1 MKFGFNLFSSTSAKK
16 KVINQ
21 ENVIH
26 AQPQKNSGKYKKRF
40 WVRKICSERK
50 QKGEFNM
57 LVKDLRLHNELFSFK
72 YFRMSPTACEELLT
86 WIAPYIQKQETK
98 MREPIYPRERLCVAL
113 RYLVTGDAQVTIA
126 ANYRMSPAIVGR
138 IISETCIAMW
148 DGLINKGYLDH
159 PKSEHDWLKVA

>member
-72 YFRMSPTACEELLT
+72 YFRMSPTACEELFNLDCT
-86 WIAPYIQKQETK
+86 
-98 MREPIYPRERLCVAL
+98 IY
-113 RYLVTGDAQVTIA
+113 
-126 ANYRMSPAIVGR
+126 
-138 IISETCIAMW
+138 SETRNKDERAYLPKRKTLRCIEISGHWWCAGYNSGKLSYESSHCRKNNKW
-148 DGLINKGYLDH
+148 DLQSNIGWTY
-159 PKSEHDWLKVA
+159 

>member
-26 AQPQKNSGKYKKRF
+26 AQPQKNSGKYKKRS

-72 YFRMSPTACEELLT
+72 YFRMSPTACEELFNLDCT
-86 WIAPYIQKQETK
+86 IYSETRNK
-98 MREPIYPRERLCVAL
+98 DERAYFPRERLCVVL

-138 IISETCIAMW
+138 IISETCKAI
-148 DGLINKGYLDH
+148 
-159 PKSEHDWLKVA
+159 

>member
-57 LVKDLRLHNELFSFK
+57 LVKDLRLHDELFFFK
-72 YFRMSPTACEELLT
+72 YFRMSPTIFEELLT

-98 MREPIYPRERLCVAL
+98 VREPFLTQRKTL
-113 RYLVTGDAQVTIA
+113 RCIE
-126 ANYRMSPAIVGR
+126 
-138 IISETCIAMW
+138 ISGHWRCAGYNSGKLSYESSHCRKN
-148 DGLINKGYLDH
+148 NK
-159 PKSEHDWLKVA
+159 

>member
-72 YFRMSPTACEELLT
+72 YFRMSPTACEELFNLDCT
-86 WIAPYIQKQETK
+86 
-98 MREPIYPRERLCVAL
+98 IY
-113 RYLVTGDAQVTIA
+113 
-126 ANYRMSPAIVGR
+126 
-138 IISETCIAMW
+138 SETRNKDERAYFPQRKTLRCIEISGHW
-148 DGLINKGYLDH
+148 RCVGYNSGKLSYESSHCRKNNK
-159 PKSEHDWLKVA
+159 